1 MSKNDYKAF
10 TDQWMQS
17 CEYLERNRKSMNA
30 VFEMGYSDGKFHVT
44 CKVIDSQYANYKEE
58 LEKLANY
65 IAKGAYVVAF
75 NVICNNMDVKDAD
88 KEAETAFRKKSFAD
102 SFPEYLNDLLGNGR
116 DSFMNLIYTHSA
128 MLDSSYQMRNMRFDG
143 KNWCNFKG
151 EALINGMWTSA
162 NGARYADASSDLLMQ
177 MTA

>member
-1 MSKNDYKAF
+1 MNNNEYKTF

-17 CEYLERNRKSMNA
+17 CEYLERNKTSMKA
-30 VFEMGYSDGKFHVT
+30 AFEMRFSNGKFNIT
-44 CKVIDSQYANYKEE
+44 CKSIDSQYSNYKEE

-75 NVICNNMDVKDAD
+75 NVICNSVDVKSED
-88 KEAETAFRKKSFAD
+88 KEAETAFRKESFAD
-102 SFPEYLNDLLGNGR
+102 SFPEYLNDLLCNGR
-116 DSFMNLIYTHSA
+116 DSFINLIYTHAA
-128 MLDSSYQMRNMRFDG
+128 MLDSSYQMRNMRFNG

-151 EALINGMWTSA
+151 EALINGMWTSED
-162 NGARYADASSDLLMQ
+162 GSRYADAASGLLMQ